1 LHVNEAQ
8 DKPSSAVAY
17 LKPIKAMPIINV
29 SAACAVNNNNNNDG
43 GDPAAHAALTTNS
56 RNPHPRPWSRQAA
69 AGSPSAGGRPAAT
82 GGSPGQPG
90 GIGPSAVALEP
101 KLEGDEEEED
111 EEEGA
116 AGEEVEL
123 DKTFFNWDGVGYS
136 GVVCKEEEWGPRKWI
151 FQTLEDPHFSPF
163 GNVCAIFIVGCIF
176 VSIIAIV
183 IETLPSLRKNNSA
196 GKFFIAVEM
205 FSTIIFTVEYLCKF
219 STIEPDPE
227 PPEPP
232 EGEEPLDEPA
242 PAEAEE
248 DEEPKEPETI
258 CQARCRWMKQTMEI
272 VDLVAIAPFYIELVC
287 NLVGIDASSISILRL
302 LRVVR
307 IFRVFKLSKYSSNI
321 QLCAKVMV
329 DSKDSLGLMVFM
341 LAIVAVVFSSFEFFC
356 EKGTWNDQLG
366 YYIDDH
372 GNRSRFDSIPA
383 TMWWCV
389 VTVMTVGYGDLYPI
403 TVGGKIVAAGA
414 MVCAIVIM
422 ALPISVVGSNFSRA
436 WSERAAADNQK
447 TASQELTQAYQALHS
462 SLADHS
468 NIMEDVLTDVSQLCE
483 SLSAHL
489 VEAHKEYTMQQR
501 LGRGQGQPVAD
512 GKESKLNAIVKKVI
526 SDQSK
531 LEDAIS
537 QLSLAQDPLFE
548 VEVERSLSQA
558 TEMSQLML
566 QHHEL
571 GANVVGLEA
580 VVFSRSLS

>member
-1 LHVNEAQ
+1 
-8 DKPSSAVAY
+8 
-17 LKPIKAMPIINV
+17 MPIINV
-29 SAACAVNNNNNNDG
+29 SAAITNNKNSNNNDQP
-43 GDPAAHAALTTNS
+43 PAAHVALTNNA
-56 RNPHPRPWSRQAA
+56 RNPHPRPWSREAA
-69 AGSPSAGGRPAAT
+69 AGSPGGPPGGPPGGRTAPDD
-82 GGSPGQPG
+82 PG
-90 GIGPSAVALEP
+90 GIGPSGVALEP
-101 KLEGDEEEED
+101 KPEGDEEED
-111 EEEGA
+111 EEE
-116 AGEEVEL
+116 EL
-123 DKTFFNWDGVGYS
+123 DKTFFNWDGVGYA
-136 GVVCKEEEWGPRKWI
+136 GVVCKLEDWGGRKWL
-151 FQTLEDPHFSPF
+151 FQTLEDPSFSQF
-163 GNVCAIFIVGCIF
+163 GNFCAIFIVGCIF

-183 IETLPSLRKNNSA
+183 IETLPSLRDNSSA
-196 GKFFIAVEM
+196 GKFFIGVEM
-205 FSTIIFTVEYLCKF
+205 FSTIIFTVEYLFKF
-219 STIEPDPE
+219 STIEPAPEPPE

-232 EGEEPLDEPA
+232 EGVELNPEQPVADPEETDEP
-242 PAEAEE
+242 PA
-248 DEEPKEPETI
+248 EPETI
-258 CQARCRWMKQTMEI
+258 CQARCRWMKQSMEI
-272 VDLVAIAPFYIELVC
+272 VDLVAIAPFYIELIC

-321 QLCAKVMV
+321 QLCAQVMV

-356 EKGTWNDQLG
+356 EKGSWNEELG

-436 WSERAAADNQK
+436 WSERATSDKKK

-489 VEAHKEYTMQQR
+489 VEAHKEYTMQR
-501 LGRGQGQPVAD
+501 LGRGQGQPVGD

-548 VEVERSLSQA
+548 AEVERSLSQA

-580 VVFSRSLS
+580 VVFGRLLT